1 MAIVPSSTTL
11 ANLSSIVLGYVT
23 TNAGDIFNKDKILKW
38 AKDKPVSRNAIGT
51 LTAGNKKIG
60 RISEGYVWGNFAVAT
75 NYANLHTRNWNYGD
89 YPTGGISS
97 SPYRVADFIGY
108 DNAAKPTL
116 TGSSREITAGE
127 VNYTDEIP
135 IGCAL
140 NWGNYTNN
148 TTGVD
153 PTTAIDGT
161 SISNLY
167 LCVAVDGYCTAMLNG
182 MAGNTVAPIGN
193 KGSEYQAP
201 KIDLADLK
209 KDATRNVTFFLTT
222 DVSGMN
228 GTWKNLANATRPY
241 AVTIPELVGKSIK
254 FSSSAGTG
262 TFGTWSITSVL
273 LSRDG
278 NTFTIN
284 ANASVAPTA
293 TANYQV
299 SIGFKDYS
307 SQSATKSIAAG
318 TTSTAFSLSNPI
330 PKDKSG
336 TFTYTVT
343 LYGIKSNGSRTVLAT
358 KDGSVTVTA
367 S

>member
-38 AKDKPVSRNAIGT
+38 AKDKPVSRNAVGT
-51 LTAGNKKIG
+51 LTAGNKRAS

-75 NYANLHTRNWNYGD
+75 NYANLHTRNWSYGD

-127 VNYTDEIP
+127 VGYNSVNP

-140 NWGNYTNN
+140 DWSNYNNN

-153 PTTAIDGT
+153 PTTAIDNT

-182 MAGNTVAPIGN
+182 MAGDTVAPIGN
-193 KGSEYQAP
+193 KSTEFTAP
-201 KIDLADLK
+201 KIDNNDLK

-228 GTWKNLANATRPY
+228 GTWANLANVTRPY

-254 FSSSAGTG
+254 FSSSAGTSG
-262 TFGTWSITSVL
+262 FGTWSITGVL

-278 NTFTIN
+278 KTFSINTQ
-284 ANASVAPTA
+284 ASVAPTE
-293 TANYQV
+293 TKSYRV
-299 SIGFKDYS
+299 SIFITNVGTSTS
-307 SQSATKSIAAG
+307 SDKSINAG
-318 TTSTAFSLSNPI
+318 TTMANFEVASKIAS
-330 PKDKSG
+330 SG
-336 TFTYTVT
+336 TYNYTAY
-343 LYGIKSNGSRTVLAT
+343 LYG
-358 KDGSVTVTA
+358 VTA
-367 S
+367 SGTTTLASKTGSITYTAS